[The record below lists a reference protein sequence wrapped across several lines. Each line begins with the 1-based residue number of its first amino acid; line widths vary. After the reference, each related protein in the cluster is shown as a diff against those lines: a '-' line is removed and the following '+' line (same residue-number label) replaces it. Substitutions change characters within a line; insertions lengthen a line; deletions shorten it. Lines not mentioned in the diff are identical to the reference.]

1 MSVDPYTAFSLGAYD
16 EAAAAFSG
24 LSAQNPGDI
33 DIMLAWA
40 NALSHGGRKLEA
52 ASVIE
57 RAVDHIDN
65 ATVSALRTLHQLSVA
80 NGPANV
86 RRAVARR
93 LYELTPEEHEIGLEL
108 LSADPQFRLIEWRE
122 ELSRVAKL
130 LLSKPDVELQTL
142 DLLSQLAAGAE
153 DLSVLYEASGRL
165 ARAYPSDDRHLLTW
179 IQSAIALGPLAFPE
193 AIISVVCERHVTN
206 QLAKL
211 LMDFARSCEVTG
223 QLDSVLKIYRVAAKD
238 AETRI
243 VAARSA
249 SRLALLLEGRDG
261 LRKLFE
267 ELSTLYGAEDKQ
279 LARVFIGTPI
289 Q

>member
-24 LSAQNPGDI
+24 LNAQNPGDI

-108 LSADPQFRLIEWRE
+108 LSA
-122 ELSRVAKL
+122 
-130 LLSKPDVELQTL
+130 
-142 DLLSQLAAGAE
+142 
-153 DLSVLYEASGRL
+153 
-165 ARAYPSDDRHLLTW
+165 
-179 IQSAIALGPLAFPE
+179 
-193 AIISVVCERHVTN
+193 
-206 QLAKL
+206 
-211 LMDFARSCEVTG
+211 
-223 QLDSVLKIYRVAAKD
+223 
-238 AETRI
+238 
-243 VAARSA
+243 
-249 SRLALLLEGRDG
+249 
-261 LRKLFE
+261 
-267 ELSTLYGAEDKQ
+267 
-279 LARVFIGTPI
+279 
-289 Q
+289 